1 MKDNFALLHI
11 DHVHAGFCKGCA
23 EGLMEIKIKC
33 PICRADIKG
42 ILKVFQ

>member
-11 DHVHAGFCKGCA
+11 DHVHAGFCKGF
-23 EGLMEIKIKC
+23 EGLMEMKVKC
-33 PICRADIKG
+33 SISRADITV